1 MKTQL
6 KKLLSIFI
14 LTITILA
21 IAQVAVHAEDKNNI
35 ILLKNSE
42 DAYIIYIEEALSTDF
57 LFSFTNNKEVEAEE
71 LIFSASGLDAN
82 ETSVAYMSKDEA
94 ETLKAEP
101 IYMWIDVDGELSVV
115 EIDLEQ
121 ALTEQEVTF
130 VNTTTKRIEV
140 DTTGSFNTAEEV
152 EGVKITHS
160 QGKVKITEEGENFS
174 YYIEKVESEET
185 TNFVEL
191 ANQIMKSEE
200 LTNYEKI
207 KLIKEFNNKY
217 NEMLGS
223 IEKWETVSESKEILQ
238 PQKAKKDDIYLVW
251 IKNNTN
257 NETDVQIL
265 LCDDKQNIEV
275 EEAKKVTV
283 YETVKLPVTYDQVIT
298 LIIALVVIV
307 AIIVALVIIKKRLNS
322 KENQ

>member
-1 MKTQL
+1 MKTQF
-6 KKLLSIFI
+6 KRLLSIVI
-14 LTITILA
+14 LAITILA

-82 ETSVAYMSKDEA
+82 ETSVAYMSKEEA
-94 ETLKAEP
+94 ETLKSAP
-101 IYMWIDVDGELSVV
+101 IYMWIDVDGELSVI

-121 ALTEQEVTF
+121 AITEQEVTF

-160 QGKVKITEEGENFS
+160 QGKVKITEEGEDFS

-200 LTNYEKI
+200 LTNFEKI
-207 KLIKEFNNKY
+207 KLIKEFDNQY
-217 NEMLGS
+217 NQMFGS

-238 PQKAKKDDIYLVW
+238 PQEAKKDDIYLVW
-251 IKNNTN
+251 IKNNIN